1 MDANTETT
9 HNSKVIIFFAPR
21 RTGERRQQQA
31 RIMMPQ
37 MHFSEALATCP
48 EAGDIV
54 SSLCK
59 ASSVAVGYLAL
70 ERAWPWLKQVVE
82 VPCGCSIIHP
92 SALMVLCHLFDR
104 HVIDLK
110 DWSMPQLVEWGTRT
124 QDIFE
129 GPER

>member
-1 MDANTETT
+1 MSSTAAKPLVLVITNRRPATRFSQALAGCLHATD
-9 HNSKVIIFFAPR
+9 IIF
-21 RTGERRQQQA
+21 
-31 RIMMPQ
+31 
-37 MHFSEALATCP
+37 
-48 EAGDIV
+48 
-54 SSLCK
+54 SLCK
-59 ASSVAVGYLAL
+59 ASRLPVGYLAL